1 MLKTFARLFVGLLSV
16 VMVGNLPAAEPSAK
30 SPQESAQQW
39 KLADP
44 DLRIE
49 LVVSEPI
56 IDSPVAM
63 TWDAHGDL
71 YVVQMSDYPT
81 AETGG
86 KVQKLRDANSDGTYE
101 TVTTFAEGLSFPSGA
116 LPYKDGIL
124 VTSAPDILYLRDTD
138 GDGKADKR
146 EVLFTGFVAGNQQLR
161 VNGLY
166 WGLDNW
172 IYGANGRSG
181 GEVRNPQKLDVPPV
195 SLRRHDFRFHPD
207 TLEFQAIAGFSQF
220 GTTRDDFNHRF
231 LSWNT
236 IPVRHA
242 VLEEAFLNRNPLL
255 TRGES
260 IALIADSS
268 DTGRVYPA
276 SSPPRTFNRE
286 RTDYFNASCGLTLFR
301 GEGLGPKYQGNAFV
315 CEPLTN
321 LVHRKTLTPDGP
333 TFIARRGEDQT
344 EFLTSQDNWS
354 HPVNLAT
361 GPDGCLYV
369 ADFYREWV
377 EHPQFVQEALRG
389 NVDFRIGHQ
398 HGRIWRIRHHS
409 FLPQPIADLTKKSD
423 ESLIALLQSEN
434 AWQRD
439 TAHRLL
445 LSRPLSEK
453 SHTAIVNLST
463 TAKSAVARA
472 HALWLLQSAKQL
484 SENVITS
491 AFHDTDA
498 RVREQALVIAGQDPQ
513 FFTAI
518 RQDLPRLAQDPDG
531 AVRFQVALTA
541 SPNMDV
547 LASLSASDAENP
559 WMRLAILSGLHESPA
574 NLLTSLA
581 VHKPQVLK
589 QPTPAQQIMLQQVA
603 ELVGASNK
611 PEEIRTA
618 CQLLKDYTSASL
630 PLLAGLSDGLA
641 RHHQSLLAKLQDA
654 QSPLHAYLPIVN
666 QLLEAAARSAADPVA
681 AEASRL
687 QAFRL
692 VLRLQPSSGPALV
705 EQFLGSD
712 QSPALHA
719 AAAWGVGELGN
730 EELTSSL
737 LERWGSFPLNTRRE
751 MLVALARKAGL
762 VKLLLDAVDAGTISA
777 KEIDFTTREAL
788 LRVPQPELQTR
799 AGKLLKSEEN
809 SDRLAVI
816 KKYQESLTLP
826 GDSRQGAQLFS
837 QHCLGCHQMK
847 GKGSRVGPEL
857 SGIASRPKGALLVD
871 ILSPSQEVSPDF
883 LNYIVVTKEGQVFAG
898 LLAADTAAGVRLRRQ
913 QAGEDFI
920 ARNNI
925 EELRV
930 NNKSLMPDGFE
941 EKLSPQDFASLLEFL
956 QHPSPLP

>member
-1 MLKTFARLFVGLLSV
+1 MLKTFAYLFVCLLALFG
-16 VMVGNLPAAEPSAK
+16 GNLPAAEPSVK
-30 SPQESAQQW
+30 SPQESGKLW

-49 LVVSEPI
+49 LVVCEPI

-86 KVQKLRDANSDGTYE
+86 KVQKLRDADHDGTYE

-146 EVLFTGFVAGNQQLR
+146 DVLFTGFVAGNQQLR

-181 GEVRNPQKLDVPPV
+181 GEVRNPQKPDVPPV
-195 SLRRHDFRFHPD
+195 SLRRHDFRFHPE

-220 GTTRDDFNHRF
+220 GTARDDFNHRF

-236 IPVRHA
+236 IPIRHA
-242 VLEEAFLNRNPLL
+242 VLEEAYLNRNPLL

-301 GEGLGPKYQGNAFV
+301 GDGLGPKYQGNAFV

-321 LVHRKTLTPDGP
+321 LVHRKTLTADGP
-333 TFIARRGEDQT
+333 TFIARRGEDQS

-389 NVDFRIGHQ
+389 NVDFRVGHQ

-409 FLPQPIADLTKKSD
+409 FQPQPIADLTQKSD

-445 LSRPLSEK
+445 LSKPLSEK
-453 SHTAIVNLST
+453 SQTAVANLST

-484 SENVITS
+484 SEKTLIT
-491 AFHDTDA
+491 ALKDQDA
-498 RVREQALVIAGQDPQ
+498 PVREQAVIIAGQTSASQ
-513 FFTAI
+513 LAV
-518 RQDLPRLAQDPDG
+518 RQGVYKLAQDSSS
-531 AVRFQVALTA
+531 AVRFQVALAA
-541 SPNMDV
+541 SPDTDL
-547 LASLSASDAENP
+547 LASLATSDADNP
-559 WMRLAILSGLHESPA
+559 WMRLAILSGLRDSPA
-574 NLLTSLA
+574 KLLASLSQL
-581 VHKPQVLK
+581 HPQVLK
-589 QPTPAQQIMLQQVA
+589 KPTLHQQDLLQEVA

-611 PEEIRTA
+611 PEEVHAA
-618 CQLLKDYTSASL
+618 CQLLREYPSASL

-641 RHHQSLLAKLQDA
+641 RHHQSLLTKLQDA
-654 QSPLHAYLPIVN
+654 ESPLHAYLPIVN
-666 QLLEAAARSAADPVA
+666 QLLEAAARSAADPA
-681 AEASRL
+681 TAEASRL

-692 VLRLQPSSGPALV
+692 VLRLQPTNGPALV

-712 QSPALHA
+712 QSPAMHA
-719 AAAWGVGELGN
+719 AAAWGLGELGN
-730 EELTSSL
+730 TDLTSSL

-751 MLVALARKAGL
+751 LLVALARKPNL
-762 VKLLLDAVDAGTISA
+762 VKLLLDSVEAGIISV
-777 KEIDFTTREAL
+777 KEIDFTTREAI
-788 LRVPQPELQTR
+788 LRVPQTELQAR
-799 AGKLLKSEEN
+799 AAKLLKTEEN
-809 SDRLAVI
+809 ADRVAVI
-816 KKYQESLTLP
+816 KKYQESLTLT

-920 ARNNI
+920 TRDNI